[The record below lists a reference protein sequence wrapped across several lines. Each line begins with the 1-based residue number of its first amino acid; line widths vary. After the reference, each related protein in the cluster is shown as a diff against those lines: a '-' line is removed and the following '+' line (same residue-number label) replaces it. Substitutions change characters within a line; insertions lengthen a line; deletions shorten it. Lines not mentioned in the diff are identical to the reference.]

1 MPYLSDLPALSMER
15 ERLPMIRSMT
25 GFGRRQAPW
34 QDGSVTV
41 EMRSVN
47 HRFLEIACRLPRPLS
62 HLEDSFKKLIQQRC
76 TRGRIDVTITVQTGK
91 GRAGGVSLDLSL
103 AKQYHQALRTL
114 KKSLKLSGSID
125 LALMAGFRDVVSV
138 SDQPAEDPKLAKMVQ
153 QLTTEALTDLD
164 AMRAREGKALA
175 EDLRARI
182 QSVQG
187 YKTRVAMRTPLLA
200 QEAFEK
206 MKIRVEKLLGSD
218 IPDLPRLY
226 QELAVYAD
234 RGDITEEIVRLDSH
248 MVQFEETFHRTDGVG
263 KTLDF
268 LLQEIGREVN
278 TIGSK
283 ANDAEIA
290 GHVVQMKAE
299 LERIREQVQNVE

>member
-1 MPYLSDLPALSMER
+1 
-15 ERLPMIRSMT
+15 MIHSMT

-47 HRFLEIACRLPRPLS
+47 HRFLEIACRLPRPLN
-62 HLEDSFKKLIQQRC
+62 HLEDSFKKAIQQHC
-76 TRGRIDVTITVQTGK
+76 TRGRIDITVTVQGGK
-91 GRAGGVSLDLSL
+91 GRAGSVNLDQPL
-103 AKQYHQALRTL
+103 AKQYHEALRTL
-114 KKSLKLSGSID
+114 KKSLKLSGSVD
-125 LALMAGFRDVVSV
+125 LALMASLRDVISV
-138 SDQPAEDPKLAKMVQ
+138 SDQPTEDPKLAKMVQ
-153 QLTTEALTDLD
+153 QLTTQALGDLD
-164 AMRAREGKALA
+164 TMRTREGKALA
-175 EDLRARI
+175 ADMSARI
-182 QSVQG
+182 QMLRG
-187 YKTRVAMRTPLLA
+187 HRTRVAARTPFLA
-200 QEAFEK
+200 QEAFGK
-206 MKIRVEKLLGSD
+206 MKIRVEKLLGSE
-218 IPDLPRLY
+218 IPDPPRLY

-248 MVQFEETFHRTDGVG
+248 MIQFEETLSRTESVG

>member
-1 MPYLSDLPALSMER
+1 
-15 ERLPMIRSMT
+15 MIRSMT

-47 HRFLEIACRLPRPLS
+47 HRFLEIACRLPKPLS
-62 HLEDSFKKLIQQRC
+62 HLEDIFKKGIQQRC
-76 TRGRIDVTITVQTGK
+76 TRGRIDITVTVQTGK
-91 GRAGGVSLDLSL
+91 GRAGSVNLDQLL

-125 LALMAGFRDVVSV
+125 LALMAGLRDVVSV
-138 SDQPAEDPKLAKMVQ
+138 SDQPTEDPKLAKVVQ
-153 QLTTEALTDLD
+153 QLMTQALTDLEG
-164 AMRAREGKALA
+164 MRTLEGEALA
-175 EDLRARI
+175 EDMSERI
-182 QSVQG
+182 QTIRG
-187 YKTRVAMRTPLLA
+187 FKAHVAARTPLLA
-200 QEAFEK
+200 QESFDK
-206 MKIRVEKLLGSD
+206 MKIRVQKLLGSEV
-218 IPDLPRLY
+218 PDLSRLY

-248 MVQFEETFHRTDGVG
+248 MIQFEQTLSRADSVG

>member
-1 MPYLSDLPALSMER
+1 
-15 ERLPMIRSMT
+15 MIRSMT

-62 HLEDSFKKLIQQRC
+62 HLEDSFKKAIQQRC
-76 TRGRIDVTITVQTGK
+76 TRGRIDITVTVQAGK
-91 GRAGGVSLDLSL
+91 GRAGNVILDQPL
-103 AKQYHQALRTL
+103 AKQYHQTLRTL

-125 LALMAGFRDVVSV
+125 LALMVGLRDVLSV
-138 SDQPAEDPKLAKMVQ
+138 SDQPTEDPKMAKIAQ
-153 QLTTEALTDLD
+153 QLTAQALTDLEG
-164 AMRAREGKALA
+164 MRTREGKALA
-175 EDLRARI
+175 GDMRARI
-182 QSVQG
+182 QTIREH
-187 YKTRVAMRTPLLA
+187 KTLVAARTPLLA
-200 QEAFEK
+200 QEIFNR
-206 MKIRVEKLLGSD
+206 MKVRVEKLLGSE
-218 IPDLPRLY
+218 IADLPRLY

-234 RGDITEEIVRLDSH
+234 RGDITEELVRLDSH
-248 MVQFEETFHRTDGVG
+248 MIQFEQTLDRADSVG

>member
-1 MPYLSDLPALSMER
+1 
-15 ERLPMIRSMT
+15 MIRSMT
-25 GFGRRQAPW
+25 GFGRQQAPW

-41 EMRSVN
+41 EMRAVN
-47 HRFLEIACRLPRPLS
+47 HRFLEIGCRLPRPLN
-62 HLEDSFKKLIQQRC
+62 HLEDSIKKAVQQRC
-76 TRGRIDVTITVQTGK
+76 ARGRIDITVSVQGGK
-91 GRAGGVSLDLSL
+91 GRAGSVNLDQTL
-103 AKQYHQALRTL
+103 AKQYYQALRTL

-125 LALMAGFRDVVSV
+125 LALMSGLRDVVSI
-138 SDQPAEDPKLAKMVQ
+138 SDQPAEDPKLEKMVQ
-153 QLTTEALTDLD
+153 RLTTQALTDLA
-164 AMRAREGKALA
+164 AMRAGEGKALA
-175 EDLRARI
+175 EDMRTRI
-182 QSVQG
+182 QTIRG
-187 YKTRVAMRTPLLA
+187 HKTLVAGRSPLLA
-200 QEAFEK
+200 QEAYNK
-206 MKIRVEKLLGSD
+206 MKLRVEKLLGSD
-218 IPDLPRLY
+218 TPDLPRLY

-248 MVQFEETFHRTDGVG
+248 MIQFEQTLNSIEPVG

-290 GHVVQMKAE
+290 GQVVLMKAE

>member
-1 MPYLSDLPALSMER
+1 
-15 ERLPMIRSMT
+15 MIRSMT

-41 EMRSVN
+41 EIRSVN
-47 HRFLEIACRLPRPLS
+47 HRFLEIGCRLPRPLS
-62 HLEDSFKKLIQQRC
+62 HLEDSFKKAIQQRC
-76 TRGRIDVTITVQTGK
+76 ARGRIDITVSLQGGK
-91 GRAGGVSLDLSL
+91 GRAGSVNLDQAL
-103 AKQYHQALRTL
+103 AKQYYQVLRTL
-114 KKSLKLSGSID
+114 KNSLKLSGSID
-125 LALMAGFRDVVSV
+125 LALISGLRDVVSV
-138 SDQPAEDPKLAKMVQ
+138 SDQPAEDPKLAKVVQ
-153 QLTTEALTDLD
+153 RLASQALTDLAAMRTGEGKVLAED
-164 AMRAREGKALA
+164 MRARIETI
-175 EDLRARI
+175 RRN
-182 QSVQG
+182 
-187 YKTRVAMRTPLLA
+187 KTLVAGRSPLLA
-200 QEAFEK
+200 QETYNR
-206 MKIRVEKLLGSD
+206 MKLRVEKLLVSE

-248 MVQFEETFHRTDGVG
+248 MIQFEQTLNSTEPVG

-290 GHVVQMKAE
+290 GQVVQMKAE

>member
-1 MPYLSDLPALSMER
+1 
-15 ERLPMIRSMT
+15 MIHSMT

-34 QDGSVTV
+34 QDGSMTV

-62 HLEDSFKKLIQQRC
+62 HVEDTLKKAIQQRC
-76 TRGRIDVTITVQTGK
+76 IRGRIDVMVTVQGGK
-91 GRAGGVSLDLSL
+91 GRTGSVNLDQPL
-103 AKQYHQALRTL
+103 AKQYHHALRTL

-125 LALMAGFRDVVSV
+125 LALMAGLRDVVSI
-138 SDQPAEDPKLAKMVQ
+138 SDQPVDDPKLAKMAH
-153 QLTTEALTDLD
+153 QLTTQALTDL
-164 AMRAREGKALA
+164 
-175 EDLRARI
+175 
-182 QSVQG
+182 
-187 YKTRVAMRTPLLA
+187 VAMRIGEGKTLAHDIRSRIQTIREHKTFVAGRSPLLA
-200 QEAFEK
+200 QEAFNR
-206 MKIRVEKLLGSD
+206 MKTRTEKLLRSD
-218 IPDLPRLY
+218 VPDLPRLY
-226 QELAVYAD
+226 QELAVFAD

-248 MVQFEETFHRTDGVG
+248 MIQFEQTLEGTEAIG

-299 LERIREQVQNVE
+299 LERIREQVQNIE

>member
-1 MPYLSDLPALSMER
+1 
-15 ERLPMIRSMT
+15 MIRSMT

-34 QDGSVTV
+34 QDGFVTV

-62 HLEDSFKKLIQQRC
+62 PLEDSFKKAIQQRC
-76 TRGRIDVTITVQTGK
+76 TRGRVDITVTVQAGK
-91 GRAGGVSLDLSL
+91 GRAENVILDQSL

-125 LALMAGFRDVVSV
+125 LALMAGLRDVLSV
-138 SDQPAEDPKLAKMVQ
+138 SDQPTEDPKLAKIAQ
-153 QLTTEALTDLD
+153 QLTTQALTDLEG
-164 AMRAREGKALA
+164 MRTREGKALA
-175 EDLRARI
+175 EDMSARI
-182 QSVQG
+182 QTIRG
-187 YKTRVAMRTPLLA
+187 HKTLVAARTPLLA
-200 QEAFEK
+200 KEIFDK
-206 MKIRVEKLLGSD
+206 MKGRVEKLLGLE
-218 IPDLPRLY
+218 IPDPPRLY

-248 MVQFEETFHRTDGVG
+248 MIQFEQTLNRADSVG

>member
-1 MPYLSDLPALSMER
+1 
-15 ERLPMIRSMT
+15 MIRSMT
-25 GFGRRQAPW
+25 GFGRQQAPW

-47 HRFLEIACRLPRPLS
+47 HRFLEIGCRLPRPLS
-62 HLEDSFKKLIQQRC
+62 HLEDSIKKAVQQRC
-76 TRGRIDVTITVQTGK
+76 ARGRIDITVSVQGGK
-91 GRAGGVSLDLSL
+91 GRAGSVNLDQTL
-103 AKQYHQALRTL
+103 AKQYYQALRTL

-125 LALMAGFRDVVSV
+125 LALMSGLRDVVSI
-138 SDQPAEDPKLAKMVQ
+138 SDQPAEDPKLEKVVQ
-153 QLTTEALTDLD
+153 RLTTQALTDL
-164 AMRAREGKALA
+164 ATMRAGEGKVLA
-175 EDLRARI
+175 EDMRSRI
-182 QSVQG
+182 QTIRG
-187 YKTRVAMRTPLLA
+187 RKTVVAGRSPLLA
-200 QEAFEK
+200 QEAYDK
-206 MKIRVEKLLGSD
+206 MKLRVEKLLGSD
-218 IPDLPRLY
+218 TPDLPRLY
-226 QELAVYAD
+226 QELAVFAD

-248 MVQFEETFHRTDGVG
+248 MIQFEQTLNSIEPVG

-290 GHVVQMKAE
+290 GQVVLMKAE

>member
-1 MPYLSDLPALSMER
+1 
-15 ERLPMIRSMT
+15 MICSMT

-47 HRFLEIACRLPRPLS
+47 HRFLEIACRLSRPLS
-62 HLEDSFKKLIQQRC
+62 HLEDAFKKAIQQRC
-76 TRGRIDVTITVQTGK
+76 ARGRIDITVIVQGGK
-91 GRAGGVSLDLSL
+91 GRTGSVNLDQPL
-103 AKQYHQALRTL
+103 AKQYHQALHTL

-125 LALMAGFRDVVSV
+125 LALMAGLRDVVSI
-138 SDQPAEDPKLAKMVQ
+138 SDQPTEDPKLAKTVQ
-153 QLTTEALTDLD
+153 QLTTKALIDLEE
-164 AMRAREGKALA
+164 MRTREGKALA
-175 EDLRARI
+175 EDMRARI
-182 QSVQG
+182 QTIRGRQTLIAGRS
-187 YKTRVAMRTPLLA
+187 PLLA
-200 QEAFEK
+200 QEAFNR
-206 MKIRVEKLLGSD
+206 MKVRVEKLLGSE
-218 IPDLPRLY
+218 IPDPTRLY

-234 RGDITEEIVRLDSH
+234 RADITEEIVRLDSH
-248 MVQFEETFHRTDGVG
+248 MIQFEQTLNRTESVG

-283 ANDAEIA
+283 ANDAEIG

>member
-1 MPYLSDLPALSMER
+1 
-15 ERLPMIRSMT
+15 MIRSMT

-47 HRFLEIACRLPRPLS
+47 HRFLEIACRLPRPLN
-62 HLEDSFKKLIQQRC
+62 HLEDSFKKTVQQRC
-76 TRGRIDVTITVQTGK
+76 TRGRIDITVTIQAGK
-91 GRAGGVSLDLSL
+91 GRAGSVNLDQPL
-103 AKQYHQALRTL
+103 AIQYHQTLRTL
-114 KKSLKLSGSID
+114 KKSLKLSGPID
-125 LALMAGFRDVVSV
+125 LALVAGLRDVLSV
-138 SDQPAEDPKLAKMVQ
+138 SDQPAEDPKLAKIAQ
-153 QLTTEALTDLD
+153 QLATQALTDLES
-164 AMRAREGKALA
+164 MRTREGKALE
-175 EDLRARI
+175 EDMRARI
-182 QSVQG
+182 QTIRG
-187 YKTRVAMRTPLLA
+187 HKNLVAVRTPLLA
-200 QEAFEK
+200 QEIFDR
-206 MKIRVEKLLGSD
+206 MKVRVEKLMGSE
-218 IPDLPRLY
+218 IPDPIRLY

-234 RGDITEEIVRLDSH
+234 RGDITEELVRLDSH
-248 MVQFEETFHRTDGVG
+248 MVQFEQTLGRTDSIG

-290 GHVVQMKAE
+290 GRVVQMKAE

>member
-1 MPYLSDLPALSMER
+1 
-15 ERLPMIRSMT
+15 MIRSMT

-34 QDGSVTV
+34 QDGFVTV

-62 HLEDSFKKLIQQRC
+62 PLEDSFKKAIQQRC
-76 TRGRIDVTITVQTGK
+76 TRGRIDITVTVQAGK
-91 GRAGGVSLDLSL
+91 GRAENVILDQSL

-125 LALMAGFRDVVSV
+125 LALMAGLREVLSV
-138 SDQPAEDPKLAKMVQ
+138 SDQPTEDPKLAKIAQ
-153 QLTTEALTDLD
+153 QLTTQALTDLEG
-164 AMRAREGKALA
+164 MRTREGKALA
-175 EDLRARI
+175 EDMSARMQTI
-182 QSVQG
+182 RG
-187 YKTRVAMRTPLLA
+187 HKTLVAARTPLLA
-200 QEAFEK
+200 QEIFDK
-206 MKIRVEKLLGSD
+206 MKGRVEKLLGSE
-218 IPDLPRLY
+218 IPDPSRLY

-248 MVQFEETFHRTDGVG
+248 MIQFEQTLNRADSVG

>member
-1 MPYLSDLPALSMER
+1 
-15 ERLPMIRSMT
+15 MIRSMT

-47 HRFLEIACRLPRPLS
+47 HRFLEIACRLPRPLI
-62 HLEDSFKKLIQQRC
+62 HLEDVFKKTIQQRC
-76 TRGRIDVTITVQTGK
+76 SRGRIDIMVTVQTGK
-91 GRAGGVSLDLSL
+91 GRAGHVVLDQPL

-125 LALMAGFRDVVSV
+125 LALMAGLRDVLSV
-138 SDQPAEDPKLAKMVQ
+138 SDQPTEDPKLAKVVQ
-153 QLTTEALTDLD
+153 QLTTQALTDLE
-164 AMRAREGKALA
+164 AMRMREGKALA
-175 EDLRARI
+175 EDMSTRI
-182 QSVQG
+182 QTIRRH
-187 YKTRVAMRTPLLA
+187 KTLVAARSPRLA
-200 QEAFEK
+200 QETFDK
-206 MKIRVEKLLGSD
+206 MKVRVEKLLGSE
-218 IPDLPRLY
+218 IPDPSRLY

-234 RGDITEEIVRLDSH
+234 RGDITEEMVRLDSH
-248 MVQFEETFHRTDGVG
+248 VIQFEQTLNRADSVG

-283 ANDAEIA
+283 ASDAEIA

>member
-1 MPYLSDLPALSMER
+1 
-15 ERLPMIRSMT
+15 MIRSMT

-34 QDGSVTV
+34 HDGSVTV

-47 HRFLEIACRLPRPLS
+47 HRFLEIASRLPRPLS
-62 HLEDSFKKLIQQRC
+62 YLEDSFKKAIQQRC
-76 TRGRIDVTITVQTGK
+76 ARGRIDITVTVQGGTSRTGS
-91 GRAGGVSLDLSL
+91 VNFDQPL
-103 AKQYHQALRTL
+103 AKQYHEALRTL

-125 LALMAGFRDVVSV
+125 LALMAGLRDVVSI
-138 SDQPAEDPKLAKMVQ
+138 SDQPTEDPKLAKTLQ
-153 QLTTEALTDLD
+153 QLTTKALADLEE
-164 AMRAREGKALA
+164 MRTREGKALA
-175 EDLRARI
+175 ADMRARI
-182 QSVQG
+182 QTIRRYQTLIAGRS
-187 YKTRVAMRTPLLA
+187 PLLA
-200 QEAFEK
+200 QETFIR
-206 MKIRVEKLLGSD
+206 MKVRVEKLLGPE
-218 IPDLPRLY
+218 IPDLSRLY

-248 MVQFEETFHRTDGVG
+248 MIQFEQTLNRTESVG

>member
-1 MPYLSDLPALSMER
+1 
-15 ERLPMIRSMT
+15 MT

-34 QDGSVTV
+34 QDGFVTV

-62 HLEDSFKKLIQQRC
+62 PLEDSFKKAIQQRC
-76 TRGRIDVTITVQTGK
+76 TRGRIDITVTVQAGK
-91 GRAGGVSLDLSL
+91 GRAENVILDQSI

-125 LALMAGFRDVVSV
+125 LALMAGLRDVLSV
-138 SDQPAEDPKLAKMVQ
+138 SDQPKEDPKLAKVAQ
-153 QLTTEALTDLD
+153 QLTTQALTDLEG
-164 AMRAREGKALA
+164 MRTREGKALA
-175 EDLRARI
+175 EDMSARI
-182 QSVQG
+182 QTIRG
-187 YKTRVAMRTPLLA
+187 HKTHVAARTPLLA
-200 QEAFEK
+200 QEIFDK
-206 MKIRVEKLLGSD
+206 MKGRVEKLLGSE
-218 IPDLPRLY
+218 IPDPSRLY

-248 MVQFEETFHRTDGVG
+248 MIQFEQTLNRADSVG

>member
-1 MPYLSDLPALSMER
+1 
-15 ERLPMIRSMT
+15 MIRSMT

-62 HLEDSFKKLIQQRC
+62 PLEDSFKKAVQQCC
-76 TRGRIDVTITVQTGK
+76 TRGRIDITVTVQGGK
-91 GRAGGVSLDLSL
+91 GRAGSVNLDQPL
-103 AKQYHQALRTL
+103 AKQYYQALRTL

-125 LALMAGFRDVVSV
+125 LALMAGLRDVVSV
-138 SDQPAEDPKLAKMVQ
+138 SDQPVEDPKLAKIVQ
-153 QLTTEALTDLD
+153 QITAEALTDLD
-164 AMRAREGKALA
+164 SMRTREGKALA
-175 EDLRARI
+175 EDMRARI
-182 QSVQG
+182 LTIRG
-187 YKTRVAMRTPLLA
+187 YKSLVAVRSPLLA
-200 QEAFEK
+200 QEAFDR
-206 MKIRVEKLLGSD
+206 MKSRVEKLLGSE
-218 IPDLPRLY
+218 IPDSPRLY
-226 QELAVYAD
+226 QELAVFAD

-248 MVQFEETFHRTDGVG
+248 MIQFEETFNRAESVG

-290 GHVVQMKAE
+290 GHVVHMKAE